1 MQPHWKSALIR
12 RMGSVLLLTTILA
25 LIYPNHA
32 AALFES
38 EVRQYPE
45 MEKEIQGFWQAA
57 EYYMALPPQELQQ
70 SIKSISFSTG
80 NIVEWEY
87 VHEGKMHKTRG
98 RYGIYSFSE
107 DQSPSRR
114 SLHLVAVP
122 VDSPDPLDTDHKL
135 LDLFD
140 LELDFDARFLK
151 SWGKLLKAIGP
162 DGKRLLF
169 IKAEKTRE

>member
-1 MQPHWKSALIR
+1 MTPHCKNALFD
-12 RMGSVLLLTTILA
+12 RMGSVLLLTAILV

-32 AALFES
+32 AALSES
-38 EVRQYPE
+38 EVLRHPE
-45 MEKEIQGFWQAA
+45 MEKEIHGFWQAA
-57 EYYMALPPQELQQ
+57 EYYMALPPRELQQ
-70 SIKSISFSTG
+70 SIKSISFYAG

-87 VHEGKMHKTRG
+87 VHEGKMRKTRG

-107 DQSPSRR
+107 DQRLSRR

-122 VDSPDPLDTDHKL
+122 VDSPDPLDTAHKL
-135 LDLFD
+135 LDLSD
-140 LELDFDARFLK
+140 LELDFDARFLQ

-169 IKAEKTRE
+169 IKAAN